1 MKAPG
6 RAKYALSTK
15 CECYIELY
23 STRGV
28 QGAKRRVKLKPCYI
42 ALVKWGLPFRVK
54 RGMMKKKLYSTRK
67 RNREK
72 GSVFMYLSCDMSLKL
87 SADGSYHHTGTN
99 HGHNDT
105 PGTGGLEGYGKYMA
119 RDVDLANGEDIYGYH
134 EPIDKARTPDNE
146 TWYKDENGKW
156 QRCTD
161 SSQISEAVER
171 RLNDVQT
178 KRCLGGK
185 TVILQGRK
193 GMRGNACIVRPIVL
207 QGSDD
212 TDFYLHGIEHLEKK
226 FGAENIVGFSI
237 HRDETSVHCHVLVV
251 PVTDDNRLD
260 QTKILPS
267 TKSQMK
273 KFHRE
278 FREYYRSKG
287 YDVELENKPDDET
300 VVRDSKGRKKRLSK
314 EAHEKVVDA
323 QKLCEDMASE
333 CVATL
338 AVERHEM
345 EMQLQEERDSLDA
358 EYQYEQ
364 WQLKQEKEQ
373 MEKTAKAEVETA
385 KADAQKAVFAEKQRL
400 AKETALMQEKW
411 QEKANAELSE
421 TVAELKELKDT
432 YRGAMLTVDDVAQG
446 DAGEKY
452 KGFVLK
458 TVKDV
463 LSTCV
468 LNSGRTFWDKFGRQ
482 IEIALKMGLQE
493 GDWRKP
499 EVKVQELKQRVAH
512 KEQQFSSKKRQ
523 LSSIGLGILEKEKER
538 ERDYSME

>member
-1 MKAPG
+1 
-6 RAKYALSTK
+6 
-15 CECYIELY
+15 
-23 STRGV
+23 
-28 QGAKRRVKLKPCYI
+28 
-42 ALVKWGLPFRVK
+42 
-54 RGMMKKKLYSTRK
+54 
-67 RNREK
+67 
-72 GSVFMYLSCDMSLKL
+72 
-87 SADGSYHHTGTN
+87 
-99 HGHNDT
+99 
-105 PGTGGLEGYGKYMA
+105 MA
-119 RDVDLANGEDIYGYH
+119 RDVDLANGEEIYGYH

-385 KADAQKAVFAEKQRL
+385 KADAKKIKDDAEAEAEAVKSEAKKIKDNAEADAQKALFAEKKRL
-400 AKETALMQEKW
+400 AEETALMREKW

-452 KGFVLK
+452 KAFVLK

-468 LNSGRTFWDKFGRQ
+468 LNSGRTFWDRFGRQ

-512 KEQQFSSKKRQ
+512 KEQQFSSKKRP
-523 LSSIGLGILEKEKER
+523 LSSIGLEILEKEKER
-538 ERDYSME
+538 ERDYSMGE